1 MSPGRM
7 TPRSVLRRFLRAQRA
22 VDRGGLLFFVS
33 FSAWSIRRSWSA
45 FARQR
50 ESSGVLA
57 VMVDPAPIVAPAPI
71 RTGATSML
79 PEPMKAPSSMTVG
92 HLLAPS

>member
-1 MSPGRM
+1 MGPI
-7 TPRSVLRRFLRAQRA
+7 V
-22 VDRGGLLFFVS
+22 
-33 FSAWSIRRSWSA
+33 
-45 FARQR
+45 R
-50 ESSGVLA
+50 EREFW
-57 VMVDPAPIVAPAPI
+57 VMVDPAPMVAPAPI